1 MLKID
6 KCGNIT
12 ITQGDSGLIKQTL
25 YIDATKT
32 NIFRLSDCESVVLSI
47 RAIAGGEPILEKKTS
62 EQHEDGSVLF
72 YFTAKETAALAMG
85 EYVYDTALLYDKQDR
100 KNTYA
105 GGDKI
110 KRTFS
115 IV

>member
-6 KCGNIT
+6 KCGNIS

-25 YIDATKT
+25 YIDASKT
-32 NIFRLSDCESVVLSI
+32 NIFKLSDGETVVFSV
-47 RAIAGGEPILEKKTS
+47 REIAGGEPVIEKRTA

-72 YFTAKETAALAMG
+72 YFTAQETAALAIG
-85 EYVYDTALLYDKQDR
+85 EYVYDTALLGDSQDR

-115 IV
+115 VV